1 MVHTRIGLWQVLTDY
16 VKCSKLRAV
25 LGFVLNLMAVAYV
38 AIGLI
43 VLWGV

>member
-1 MVHTRIGLWQVLTDY
+1 MVHTCIKRWQVLADY
-16 VKCSKLRAV
+16 VKNAKLRAV

-38 AIGLI
+38 AIGSI

>member
-1 MVHTRIGLWQVLTDY
+1 MVHAVLAFGKFLTDY
-16 VKCSKLRAV
+16 VKCAKLRAV